1 MNAPSLFTLT
11 SISGQF
17 GISTLILSSA
27 KRDDVWY
34 AAVTDEKGRLMACSF
49 RGSRKAAEES
59 TIRSLPSK
67 LRRGLTRSTCES
79 GVIEE
84 LRRIYAGTESN
95 RPSEIALTTTSKFMR
110 RVYQTT
116 ARIPKGRVTTY
127 GRLAETVGTRASRAV
142 GNAMARNPLP
152 LVIPCHRVVRSTLRI
167 GNYGS
172 ERNGNSR
179 TKRELLIREGV
190 QFDKGRISQNCVWDP
205 S

>member
-1 MNAPSLFTLT
+1 
-11 SISGQF
+11 
-17 GISTLILSSA
+17 LILCSA

-49 RGSRKAAEES
+49 SGSRKAAEQS
-59 TIRSLPSK
+59 TVRSLPSN
-67 LRRGLTRSTCES
+67 LRPGLTRSS
-79 GVIEE
+79 GGSEVMEGI
-84 LRRIYAGTESN
+84 RRIYAGAESN
-95 RPSEIALTTTSKFMR
+95 RAPEIVLTTTSKFMR
-110 RVYQTT
+110 RVYETT
-116 ARIPKGRVTTY
+116 TRIPKGRVITY
-127 GRLAETVGTRASRAV
+127 GRLAETVGTGAPRAV

-179 TKRELLIREGV
+179 TKRELLMREGV